1 MDSQTFFCFCQLTFC
16 SSTVTFAAKTLE
28 PLHLRLAAKLELALL
43 PIKVSAICFFFSRGA
58 SEIKWSWNPANTPL
72 AVSSSWSWQGLLV
85 TSLQQNKAHP
95 HTQKFCSC
103 KKNIYVSNTFT
114 YRYSTLHCTTLHCT
128 RWRHT
133 TLRYMTLLCITLHHI
148 TVRYATAQCNTL
160 HYTTERQGCIDT

>member
-103 KKNIYVSNTFT
+103 KKKIYMYQIPLHIDTLHYIAQHYT
-114 YRYSTLHCTTLHCT
+114 ALDDAILLYAIWHYCALHCTTLQSV
-128 RWRHT
+128 
-133 TLRYMTLLCITLHHI
+133 TLQRNAI
-148 TVRYATAQCNTL
+148 
-160 HYTTERQGCIDT
+160 HYIILQKGRDA